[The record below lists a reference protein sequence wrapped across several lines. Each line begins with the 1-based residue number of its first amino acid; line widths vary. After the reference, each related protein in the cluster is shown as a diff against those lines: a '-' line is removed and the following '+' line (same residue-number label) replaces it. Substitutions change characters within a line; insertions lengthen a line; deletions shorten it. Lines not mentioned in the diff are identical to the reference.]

1 MYRLMYGI
9 GIDLLT
15 LANNARTSPE
25 MIHRFYARHLT
36 GGQNLEML
44 QSKRSRKLKE
54 PFLNKQ
60 LEEVLLS
67 LAEASSKQK
76 REDANETLDGNE
88 LKNYEN

>member
-15 LANNARTSPE
+15 LANNARTSPD

-36 GGQNLEML
+36 GGHNLEML
-44 QSKRSRKLKE
+44 QSRRSRKLKE
-54 PFLNKQ
+54 SFLNKQ

-67 LAEASSKQK
+67 LAEMTSKRE
-76 REDANETLDGNE
+76 REDASETLDG
-88 LKNYEN
+88 KRA